1 MLRVAVII
9 LIVMLVYAGIYSL
22 MSIIVPTVMMKS
34 ALTATTGKTIDNAR
48 SDGYL
53 KALTVDQIK
62 TGAFALATV
71 ASGFFVL
78 FAAFRKAQ
86 KWAWYAFLVVGGIA
100 WLNGL
105 IITIATGDMM
115 NMLFQIIGMVIFL
128 VGLLLPI
135 EVFFTK
141 EEKKEA

>member
-22 MSIIVPTVMMKS
+22 MSIIVPTVMVKS

-48 SDGYL
+48 SDGYS

-62 TGAFALATV
+62 TGAFSLSTV

-86 KWAWYAFLVVGGIA
+86 KWAWYAFLVAGGIA

-115 NMLFQIIGMVIFL
+115 NMLLTIIGMVIFL
-128 VGLLLPI
+128 VGLLIPI
-135 EVFFTK
+135 KVFFAK

>member
-1 MLRVAVII
+1 MLKVAVII
-9 LIVMLVYAGIYSL
+9 LIVMLAYAGIYSL
-22 MSIIVPTVMMKS
+22 MSIFAPTVMMKS
-34 ALTATTGKTIDNAR
+34 ALTAATGKTIDNAR

-62 TGAFALATV
+62 IGAFALATV

-78 FAAFRKAQ
+78 FAAFQKAQ

-115 NMLFQIIGMVIFL
+115 NMLLQIIGMVIFL
-128 VGLLLPI
+128 VGLLIPI
-135 EVFFTK
+135 KVFFA
-141 EEKKEA
+141 KKEA